1 MSTPMTEYIIKK
13 NDIVRV
19 FNEYG
24 FVLVDNVDFAT
35 IIERSKKF
43 INGAST
49 MEDRPSTRNFFELNR
64 GAIKC
69 EGLDVE
75 DLLSYYVV
83 YVFSKR

>member
-35 IIERSKKF
+35 IIERSKSLLMAHLQWK
-43 INGAST
+43 I
-49 MEDRPSTRNFFELNR
+49 DRLQKLFRT
-64 GAIKC
+64 K
-69 EGLDVE
+69 
-75 DLLSYYVV
+75 
-83 YVFSKR
+83 